1 VSHVEMTADAFN
13 VCAAVHSED
22 RIRQLGMAAF
32 ARAFRHP
39 MVVTLDPDVV
49 RETTGGEGQRVEESI
64 GRLDRVLAYEVMGCV
79 TVIALGDRVMT
90 TGDPP
95 RVVVLHDVAVGA
107 GFRIIG
113 EIGIALRIYERIK
126 AKTDRQ
132 PNDNAENNRA
142 GVARSHSGAT
152 DYIVCG

>member
-1 VSHVEMTADAFN
+1 MTADAFN

-64 GRLDRVLAYEVMGCV
+64 GRLDRVLAYEVMRCV
-79 TVIALGDRVMT
+79 AIV
-90 TGDPP
+90 
-95 RVVVLHDVAVGA
+95 
-107 GFRIIG
+107 
-113 EIGIALRIYERIK
+113 ALRHGVVTALK
-126 AKTDRQ
+126 
-132 PNDNAENNRA
+132 PA
-142 GVARSHSGAT
+142 GVIILHYMAIG
-152 DYIVCG
+152 

>member
-1 VSHVEMTADAFN
+1 MTG
-13 VCAAVHSED
+13 
-22 RIRQLGMAAF
+22 L
-32 ARAFRHP
+32 ARALGHAV
-39 MVVTLDPDVV
+39 VVTLNANVV
-49 RETTGGEGQRVEESI
+49 GIASAGEGERVEESVR
-64 GRLDRVLAYEVMGCV
+64 RLDGVLAYEVMGCV